1 MHVVID
7 AVGIRGHGGAA
18 VLSELIHWLPKVRP
32 DWKWHIFL
40 VDSNQREFVL
50 RPTVENVKIQ
60 TTHKGSGFKRLNWI
74 NYGLLQQLDR
84 LSPDILLSFANMA
97 PVQPVC
103 PKVVYVQQRN
113 ALFHNELSFRTVK
126 RYFRLRALRRYI
138 LQGAIASQAVI
149 VQTQSMRQR
158 LIELEPL
165 LHSKVYVI
173 PSGYRTPQL
182 NSTICSHK
190 KEMIES
196 LKRPRLIY
204 ISHPSEHK
212 NHITLIKALPII
224 ADRFSDVR
232 LLLTL
237 ENQNPPNRRYQRFV
251 KEVEK
256 TAKNCGVLNRIIWL
270 GRLKPEEV
278 TFALSQCDLM
288 VFPSLSESF
297 GLALVEAM
305 AAGCPIASSDLPY
318 AHDVAG
324 KAAVYFHPNHPASIA
339 ETIIRT
345 LRNEDALK
353 NIREAAQKRLTQ
365 YHYRSIAERIS
376 YVMEKVVHS
385 NSLSVSGTQLI
396 PC

>member
-190 KEMIES
+190 K
-196 LKRPRLIY
+196 
-204 ISHPSEHK
+204 
-212 NHITLIKALPII
+212 
-224 ADRFSDVR
+224 
-232 LLLTL
+232 
-237 ENQNPPNRRYQRFV
+237 
-251 KEVEK
+251 
-256 TAKNCGVLNRIIWL
+256 
-270 GRLKPEEV
+270 
-278 TFALSQCDLM
+278 
-288 VFPSLSESF
+288 
-297 GLALVEAM
+297 
-305 AAGCPIASSDLPY
+305 
-318 AHDVAG
+318 
-324 KAAVYFHPNHPASIA
+324 
-339 ETIIRT
+339 
-345 LRNEDALK
+345 
-353 NIREAAQKRLTQ
+353 
-365 YHYRSIAERIS
+365 
-376 YVMEKVVHS
+376 
-385 NSLSVSGTQLI
+385 
-396 PC
+396 